1 MLKDYLETL
10 SDEQISR
17 LATIYTGKNDI
28 AFSKNK
34 LITRLISFFSTTE
47 NLNQILSALSDKEKA
62 IVNILYIKKEA
73 RLEDFVSLL
82 ALPLPVIQHNLFLL
96 KLKLVVFKEEK
107 VYSLNPDY
115 NLKSIVN
122 LEELFPSFKQSE
134 DFKAVNRNVI
144 LAILNHFYSENI
156 PTHQS
161 HTEKYFRSDFLTS
174 IFPGLSKAFITDLA
188 RHLFNVLI
196 NNDYLIIRGNHYTLE
211 PQTLNL
217 FIALNTP
224 SLLSFFI
231 FNTVSEAT
239 IKFLTFLPYLRANE
253 SSKACENIQK
263 LALLVQLRKTPEIE
277 ALEHLNLVKV
287 NNETLEAA
295 SKIDGDNPT
304 NSTLSINSDLS
315 IFFTGTLPQNSII
328 PLISTAEKI
337 DTLSTYVINKE
348 NIAKAFDYFHSS
360 KEIISRLSLSCEN
373 IPPLVINRIEN
384 WENMYNKISFYEGL
398 VMVTSALEA
407 KIIDSL
413 PLIQIHI
420 IKRLSDTVFL
430 MNKTS
435 EAQWR
440 RILYYAGFELLGQ
453 VNKEETVE
461 TKEIKNLEFTTEK
474 ELKRVPS
481 TLNLE
486 KVKTTIETLPTNLK
500 LCALQELK
508 HNLLVNETQLTFLKE
523 LSQITVSGFDV
534 KAKQNLLDKM
544 SKEIG
549 RSIKVILDE
558 DEFEALVLDLHK
570 VQKVY
575 YTTLY
580 NLETDTELTVPV
592 SKIYSLSLLGF

>member
-1 MLKDYLETL
+1 MLF
-10 SDEQISR
+10 R
-17 LATIYTGKNDI
+17 
-28 AFSKNK
+28 
-34 LITRLISFFSTTE
+34 
-47 NLNQILSALSDKEKA
+47 
-62 IVNILYIKKEA
+62 
-73 RLEDFVSLL
+73 
-82 ALPLPVIQHNLFLL
+82 
-96 KLKLVVFKEEK
+96 
-107 VYSLNPDY
+107 
-115 NLKSIVN
+115 
-122 LEELFPSFKQSE
+122 
-134 DFKAVNRNVI
+134 
-144 LAILNHFYSENI
+144 SENI

-544 SKEIG
+544 SKEVG

-570 VQKVY
+570 EQ
-575 YTTLY
+575 
-580 NLETDTELTVPV
+580 
-592 SKIYSLSLLGF
+592 KIYYLILLHLIKNMRNVHI